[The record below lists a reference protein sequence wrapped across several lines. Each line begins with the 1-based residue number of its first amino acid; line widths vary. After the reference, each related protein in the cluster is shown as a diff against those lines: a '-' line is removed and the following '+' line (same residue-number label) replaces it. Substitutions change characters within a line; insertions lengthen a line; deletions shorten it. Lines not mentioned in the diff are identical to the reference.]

1 MNVTARIQQ
10 TRFSFSDADAFAHE
24 LEGVDAPG
32 VMRWA
37 FERFG
42 DQVVVASSFGAED
55 VVLVHLAAQVS
66 TDMRIFTIDTGRL
79 PQETYDV
86 QARLRERYGVTF
98 ETVLPEPVS
107 LRELIEAKGPN
118 SFYESVE
125 NRRECCHI
133 RKVEPLARVLN
144 TCSAWVTGMRRDQS
158 PTRAGIR
165 VVDTDMMHGR
175 RLKLNPLA
183 DWSTDDVWAFIREH
197 KIPYNALHDQGYPS
211 IGCAPCTRAVSAG
224 EGVRDGRWWW
234 EQADTK
240 ECGLHK

>member
-1 MNVTARIQQ
+1 MNATAPIQK
-10 TRFSFSDADAFAHE
+10 TRFSFSDADLFSDE
-24 LEGVDAPG
+24 LSRADALG

-37 FERFG
+37 FDRFD

-66 TDMRIFTIDTGRL
+66 TDMRIFTIDTGRI

-98 ETVLPEPVS
+98 EAYLPEPVS
-107 LRELIEAKGPN
+107 LRALIENKGPN

-125 NRRECCHI
+125 NRRECCDI
-133 RKVEPLARVLN
+133 RKVEPLKRVLA
-144 TCSAWVTGMRRDQS
+144 TCNAWVTGMRREQS

-165 VVDTDMMHGR
+165 VVDTDMMNGGK
-175 RLKLNPLA
+175 LKLNPLF
-183 DWSTDDVWAFIREH
+183 DWTEEEVWAFIREND
-197 KIPYNALHDQGYPS
+197 IPYNALHDKGYPS
-211 IGCAPCTRAVSAG
+211 IGCAPCTRAVGPG